1 MINIVVAMPCEAK
14 PLVEH
19 FALQRNS
26 QLHAFPVYASTDMT
40 LITSGVG
47 KVNSAMAVAWLAGQ
61 QQTRDQQWLNIGMA
75 GHASHKPGTLLVAN
89 KVTDMATNRSWYPQ
103 VLSRLEHES
112 TALRTID
119 AVAADYPP
127 DAMIDMEG
135 AGFMEAAEKFSTL
148 ENIQLLKIISD
159 TCHAP
164 AQHVTKTLIDNILRN
179 QLPVLARLIHALQT
193 ASGSPAAEDITIKR
207 VMHLCL
213 QNRHFSQYQQ
223 THLKKLLQRLQA
235 LNLLDDITPASL
247 QACSSGKAVIQQLE
261 TLLARQV
268 YHVTGS

>member
-119 AVAADYPP
+119 AVAAARVSGPP
-127 DAMIDMEG
+127 KIVKCVGIRAAAVGRVRILIPMLREYLIG
-135 AGFMEAAEKFSTL
+135 FAGG
-148 ENIQLLKIISD
+148 Q
-159 TCHAP
+159 
-164 AQHVTKTLIDNILRN
+164 
-179 QLPVLARLIHALQT
+179 
-193 ASGSPAAEDITIKR
+193 R
-207 VMHLCL
+207 VEI
-213 QNRHFSQYQQ
+213 RHD
-223 THLKKLLQRLQA
+223 HHR
-235 LNLLDDITPASL
+235 D
-247 QACSSGKAVIQQLE
+247 
-261 TLLARQV
+261 
-268 YHVTGS
+268 